1 MPLQRIRAEAIP
13 YAQAAQHAAQ
23 VSAQPGLEPA
33 AEAGGQSSMQDRA
46 EDRTDNG
53 VQPNAGLA
61 AEGIRLR
68 EGRTLLN
75 RSVDA
80 ASALIVVEGALRIGV
95 LDDDALLTQGEGVL
109 LPAGASYSVRAE
121 QETVAFVFSTR
132 PE

>member
-13 YAQAAQHAAQ
+13 YAQAAQRAAQ

-33 AEAGGQSSMQDRA
+33 AEDGA
-46 EDRTDNG
+46 EDKAENG
-53 VQPNAGLA
+53 AEPNSGLA
-61 AEGIRLR
+61 AEGLRLR

-80 ASALIVVEGALRIGV
+80 ASALIVVEGAMRIGV

-121 QETVAFVFSTR
+121 QECVAFVFSTH
-132 PE
+132 PQ

>member
-13 YAQAAQHAAQ
+13 YAQAAQVSAQ

-33 AEAGGQSSMQDRA
+33 AESGGQRDA
-46 EDRTDNG
+46 EDSGQNG
-53 VQPNAGLA
+53 ADLNPGLA

-121 QETVAFVFSTR
+121 QETVAFLFSTHPR
-132 PE
+132 

>member
-13 YAQAAQHAAQ
+13 YAQAAQRVAQ

-33 AEAGGQSSMQDRA
+33 AEGGEQRGA
-46 EDRTDNG
+46 ENEAENG
-53 VQPNAGLA
+53 AQPDSGLA

-75 RSVDA
+75 RSVDS
-80 ASALIVVEGALRIGV
+80 ASALIVVEGAMRIGV
-95 LDDDALLTQGEGVL
+95 LDDDALLMQGEGVL

-121 QETVAFVFSTR
+121 QECVAFVFSTR
-132 PE
+132 PR

>member
-13 YAQAAQHAAQ
+13 YAQAAQ

-33 AEAGGQSSMQDRA
+33 AEAGEQSSAQDGA
-46 EDRTDNG
+46 EDKADNG
-53 VQPNAGLA
+53 AQPNAGLA

-80 ASALIVVEGALRIGV
+80 ASALIVVEGAMRIGV

-121 QETVAFVFSTR
+121 QESVAFIFSTH
-132 PE
+132 PQ